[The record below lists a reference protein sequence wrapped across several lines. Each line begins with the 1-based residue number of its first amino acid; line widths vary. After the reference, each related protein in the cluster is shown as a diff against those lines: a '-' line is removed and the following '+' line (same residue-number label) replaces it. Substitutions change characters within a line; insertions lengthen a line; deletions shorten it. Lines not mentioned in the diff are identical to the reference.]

1 MAPRVVTLSV
11 LTIVKDR
18 PAHLAELVVGLR
30 RSAIAPKEL
39 IVVDMGSTP
48 PVAVSDIPLQVQVL
62 RLEGSGLPLA
72 AARNAAARA
81 ASGDGLLFLD
91 VDCIPMRGLVGAMA
105 KIIEELDALICG
117 HVRYLG
123 PGDNRSPWQEADLLR
138 RSSDHPARCFPESGL
153 RHVSDAGLFWSLV
166 FGIRRNTFMALG
178 GFDEAFAGYG
188 GEDTDFGFRAR
199 EADLPLVFMG
209 GPGAFHQFH
218 DTFDPPL
225 QHFQDIIRNARIFR
239 EKWRQ
244 WPMSGWL
251 AEFERIGLIAVGA
264 GSIDVLRNPTVAEI
278 AQARMTV

>member
-1 MAPRVVTLSV
+1 MTLSV

-30 RSAIAPKEL
+30 RSGIAPKEL
-39 IVVDMGSTP
+39 IVVDMGSTA
-48 PVAVSDIPLQVQVL
+48 PVDVADLPLPVQVL
-62 RLEGSGLPLA
+62 RREGSGLPLA
-72 AARNAAARA
+72 AARNAAAQA

-91 VDCIPMRGLVGAMA
+91 VDCIPMRGLVEAMA
-105 KIIEELDALICG
+105 KSIEELDALICG

-123 PGDNRSPWQEADLLR
+123 PGDTRSPWQEADLLR

-153 RHVSDAGLFWSLV
+153 RNVSDAGLFWSLV
-166 FGIRRNTFMALG
+166 FGIRRDTFMALE

-188 GEDTDFGFRAR
+188 AEDTDFGFRAR

-239 EKWRQ
+239 ARWRQ
-244 WPMSGWL
+244 WPMCGWL
-251 AEFERIGLIAVGA
+251 ADFEQMGLIAVTA
-264 GSIDVLRNPTVAEI
+264 GSIHVFRDPTVAEI
-278 AQARMTV
+278 AQARMAV